1 MGAHVE
7 LGTYRGVGK
16 VSTWSLEVASM
27 KHPKEVRSFNPV
39 YEQAKSYVFG
49 KVNAAYM
56 ARLGWGKRTI
66 ATPKLRNGAVAIGW
80 KYALGPCVALTKPVY
95 LEIGYPDI
103 PYSYVLIER
112 YDPSIHGTDDIYG
125 RAGALN
131 GILEMWPQPGAFARV
146 AIDFE
151 YGGQR
156 EFLRT
161 ASVGANLDAFLTPV
175 EIMAPSTGQND
186 RLFLTLFVMA
196 PVGERIHADA
206 IQPLVEDQITV
217 MESMERGKAPLAEF
231 MLSQVGDED
240 LRLFYEI
247 SKRPRPATREEVDFV
262 VLVPAFILSEVRL
275 AFQMGFLVL
284 IPFMVIDL
292 VVGSVLM
299 SMGMMMLPP
308 TLIALPVK
316 VMLFVLADGWSL
328 LIRSLVRS
336 FNA

>member
-1 MGAHVE
+1 MRVFSMMIRFPFSSWTMAIALLLCTAPVVSGQEAGRGGDKPETVFTHRWEMGMTLHTRGMGAHVE

-80 KYALGPCVALTKPVY
+80 KYAFGPCVALTKPVY

-131 GILEMWPQPGAFARV
+131 GILEMRPQPGAFARV
-146 AIDFE
+146 AIDFA

-186 RLFLTLFVMA
+186 RLFLTLFV
-196 PVGERIHADA
+196 H
-206 IQPLVEDQITV
+206 
-217 MESMERGKAPLAEF
+217 
-231 MLSQVGDED
+231 
-240 LRLFYEI
+240 
-247 SKRPRPATREEVDFV
+247 
-262 VLVPAFILSEVRL
+262 
-275 AFQMGFLVL
+275 
-284 IPFMVIDL
+284 
-292 VVGSVLM
+292 
-299 SMGMMMLPP
+299 
-308 TLIALPVK
+308 
-316 VMLFVLADGWSL
+316 WSFG
-328 LIRSLVRS
+328 RQQ
-336 FNA
+336 FKT